1 MITSFKLINLGMS
14 ADSFAVLH
22 NAAKRVL
29 ALRRLGLS
37 EDDGY
42 AVTVVLDGS
51 LKNDRYIIT
60 AKSDGADI
68 VAANDC
74 AIHAAFG
81 RLMLESKF
89 DGKGGFA
96 PLTECIDFT
105 PAKPLRGMYFA
116 THFHNFYHNAPI
128 EQVYEVIEDL
138 AMRGCNS
145 LLVWF
150 DMHHYYSMEDE
161 GAQELVQRL
170 RAMLKYANKIGMG
183 GSLTML
189 SNEAFKSS
197 PEELRAPNAIM
208 GKYHTRPYGHYHVEI
223 CPSRPGGIEKILE
236 YRRQMLEYF
245 KDLKIDYVVYWPY
258 DQGGCTC
265 ADCEPW
271 GANGFLKLLPHFKA
285 LVKQVMPNTKV
296 IVSTWYF
303 NKFIEGEWQAFYDKL
318 GDDMFKDVPYIMSF
332 FHNGNVPEC
341 IRKGGIPE
349 GVRFIDF
356 PEISMWSCKPW
367 GGYGASVL
375 TKFLQTTNDASAH
388 FYHGGFPYSEGI
400 FEDANKFIMLSSY
413 TGLYPNAYDALR
425 AWVAHEF
432 CCDDEELYQAI
443 LKTETALARGY
454 DRTGEFLRVPIKD
467 TSDIEWVYETM
478 QKYNDILPE
487 NITSSRNFRLF
498 YLRSVIDRE
507 LADCDFCP
515 NNSEVCQQ
523 AMKEIFEIYHSDERT
538 YPSLRPPYGK
548 FAKSDLFFSQ
558 AY

>member
-1 MITSFKLINLGMS
+1 MSVCFKFVNAGMCPESYSVLLS
-14 ADSFAVLH
+14 AA
-22 NAAKRVL
+22 NRVL
-29 ALRRLGLS
+29 FQRKLVLS
-37 EDDGY
+37 DDGNY
-42 AVTVVLDGS
+42 TVTASVDSS

-60 AKSDGADI
+60 VKADGVDI

-74 AIHAAFG
+74 AVHAAFG
-81 RLMLESKF
+81 RFMLESKF
-89 DGKGGFA
+89 DGRGGFS
-96 PLTECIDFT
+96 PLSNDIDFT

-161 GAQELVQRL
+161 GAQELAQRL

-208 GKYHTRPYGHYHVEI
+208 GGYHTRPYGHYHVEV

-285 LVKQVMPNTKV
+285 LVKEIMPNTQV

-318 GDDMFKDVPYIMSF
+318 GDDLFKDIPYIMSF

-341 IRKGGIPE
+341 IKKNGIPE

-400 FEDANKFIMLSSY
+400 FEDANKFIALGSY

-425 AWVAHEF
+425 KWVAHEF
-432 CCDDEELYQAI
+432 CCDDEDLYQAI

-454 DRTGEFLRVPIKD
+454 DRTGEYLRVPIKN
-467 TSDIEWVYETM
+467 TSDIDWVYETM
-478 QKYNDILPE
+478 QKYNEILPD

-498 YLRSVIDRE
+498 YLRSIIDRE
-507 LADCDFCP
+507 LMGCDYCP
-515 NNSEVCQQ
+515 NNSEKCQE
-523 AMKEIFEIYHSDERT
+523 ALKELFEIYHSDERT

-548 FAKSDLFFSQ
+548 FASSNLFHSQ